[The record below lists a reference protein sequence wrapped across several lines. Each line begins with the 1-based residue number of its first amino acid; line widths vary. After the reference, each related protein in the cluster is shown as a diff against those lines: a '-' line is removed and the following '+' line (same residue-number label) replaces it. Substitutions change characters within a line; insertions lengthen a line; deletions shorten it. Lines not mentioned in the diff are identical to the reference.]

1 MAMLFDI
8 ESDGL
13 YPGVSVVWLLTMEDS
28 ETGQVY
34 EFSDYDPELP
44 PLSEGLKFLS
54 EQPIIAGHNIIG
66 YDLVV
71 LKELHGW
78 EPEPEQKIIDT
89 WLLSQM
95 LRWKRG
101 HRHGL
106 EGWGKKLGYEKLAF
120 DDFSRYTQEMRVYCA
135 RDVSLNVKVYK
146 ILVEEIKK
154 IAARNPLIHE
164 GIFVEMQFARI
175 EARIRVRGWEFDMD
189 SAIKLRDRLAKRI
202 KQITRILEPKIGMVC
217 VAVDSKKE
225 FKKVKFLKDGR
236 YDIHTAKW
244 FGLEQTDALD
254 EDDLLV
260 DGPYCRIEFVQGKL
274 SSDKVLKAWLFSLG
288 WVPDEYNFDYVNG
301 RRIEKGPKL
310 TDSSLE
316 PLGEIGKQITEFNTV
331 KNRHGILN
339 GWIEEVEKRGR
350 LHGRMWCIGTP
361 TMRCRHEVVAN
372 LPALK
377 SQYGPEMRGLLT
389 TSSKTTVL
397 IGADSAGNQLRGLC
411 HYIGD
416 PAFTTEVVEG
426 DVHTRNMNVLFEF
439 IEKGLTTEQARDRAK
454 RFIYALL
461 FGGTAGKLAS
471 ILMGTRNKKVGDA
484 AMAKFAD
491 AIPGLAKL
499 LKSRTAFLEKTQE
512 RFGRDN
518 GFVRGID
525 GRMLFCDS
533 TRKILMTLLQ
543 ALEGLTCKA
552 AAVYLEQRLNEENIP
567 HEFLLHYHDELVVE
581 VHKKHAEKVRLIS
594 EEAFTEAP
602 KWFGVMCMGGTGKVG
617 LKYADIH

>member
-13 YPGVSVVWLLTMEDS
+13 YPGVSVVWLLSMEDS

-44 PLSEGLKFLS
+44 PLSEGLDFLS
-54 EQPIIAGHNIIG
+54 EQAIIAGHNVIG

-225 FKKVKFLKDGR
+225 FK
-236 YDIHTAKW
+236 
-244 FGLEQTDALD
+244 
-254 EDDLLV
+254 
-260 DGPYCRIEFVQGKL
+260 
-274 SSDKVLKAWLFSLG
+274 
-288 WVPDEYNFDYVNG
+288 
-301 RRIEKGPKL
+301 
-310 TDSSLE
+310 
-316 PLGEIGKQITEFNTV
+316 
-331 KNRHGILN
+331 
-339 GWIEEVEKRGR
+339 
-350 LHGRMWCIGTP
+350 
-361 TMRCRHEVVAN
+361 
-372 LPALK
+372 
-377 SQYGPEMRGLLT
+377 
-389 TSSKTTVL
+389 
-397 IGADSAGNQLRGLC
+397 
-411 HYIGD
+411 
-416 PAFTTEVVEG
+416 
-426 DVHTRNMNVLFEF
+426 
-439 IEKGLTTEQARDRAK
+439 
-454 RFIYALL
+454 
-461 FGGTAGKLAS
+461 
-471 ILMGTRNKKVGDA
+471 
-484 AMAKFAD
+484 
-491 AIPGLAKL
+491 
-499 LKSRTAFLEKTQE
+499 
-512 RFGRDN
+512 
-518 GFVRGID
+518 
-525 GRMLFCDS
+525 
-533 TRKILMTLLQ
+533 
-543 ALEGLTCKA
+543 
-552 AAVYLEQRLNEENIP
+552 
-567 HEFLLHYHDELVVE
+567 
-581 VHKKHAEKVRLIS
+581 
-594 EEAFTEAP
+594 
-602 KWFGVMCMGGTGKVG
+602 
-617 LKYADIH
+617 